1 MFLCFKSIQK
11 YRFFIT
17 DMTLDEKTNLSCLY
31 RPWSDDSTTSDFSVA
46 DPDPRSDMWCFFTSW
61 IQDSDPGWT
70 FYGSEIRD
78 PDPGLIILLTVK
90 TCTWTIR
97 STKKVSFYF
106 SSFFSCRIRDPG
118 YKKKI
123 IIRIRDPEWKFLD
136 PDPQHCLRCS
146 SAWGETF

>member
-1 MFLCFKSIQK
+1 MRKQICPAYIGPDQMIVLLQ
-11 YRFFIT
+11 
-17 DMTLDEKTNLSCLY
+17 
-31 RPWSDDSTTSDFSVA
+31 TSVLQIRIH
-46 DPDPRSDMWCFFTSW
+46 DPICGVFFTSW